1 MIGLLEAILYTCHAL
16 HVVTK
21 KVPLLM
27 NSVLPVTKG
36 NLDNATTVSWLV
48 TIMALYVYII
58 VGLLLSPCHEDLVIC
73 SSLLDLRDPAP
84 SSLADRPGARVRLS
98 AIHVAVPAAQPGLPG
113 GRSYKH
119 PGTQPLPSLLPRHQL
134 PIQVLGAVHHGGAIY
149 HI

>member
-1 MIGLLEAILYTCHAL
+1 MYSDWSLRGHSL
-16 HVVTK
+16 HMPCSSCCNK

-27 NSVLPVTKG
+27 DSVLPVTKG
-36 NLDNATTVSWLV
+36 NLDNATTVSWRV
-48 TIMALYVYII
+48 TKAIYII
-58 VGLLLSPCHEDLVIC
+58 VRLLPSPYHQDLVIC
-73 SSLLDLRDPAP
+73 SSLLDLGDPAP
-84 SSLADRPGARVRLS
+84 PSLADRPGARVRLS

-149 HI
+149 HV